1 MIEVVKKYMIEVVK
15 KYMLNKEVMKSM
27 ILYIR

>member
-1 MIEVVKKYMIEVVK
+1 MIEVVK

-27 ILYIR
+27 ILYIKIELMTKN

>member
-15 KYMLNKEVMKSM
+15 KYMLNKEVMESM